1 MRNVGGNS
9 ETITEP
15 GPAQGNDGNVGL
27 MSGDTGPT
35 RRSLHCAGPGQIW
48 ALASIT
54 GAETW
59 P

>member
-35 RRSLHCAGPGQIW
+35 L
-48 ALASIT
+48 IT
-54 GAETW
+54 LCGVW
-59 P
+59 PDLGISDNYGG